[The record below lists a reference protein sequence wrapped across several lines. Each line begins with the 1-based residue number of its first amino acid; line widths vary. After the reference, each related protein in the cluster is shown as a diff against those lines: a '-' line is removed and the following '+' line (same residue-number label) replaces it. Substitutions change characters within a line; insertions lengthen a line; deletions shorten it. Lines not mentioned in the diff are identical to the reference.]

1 MIVNVESSQSG
12 EVLTPHRYDA
22 MAGSGVALQL
32 PPVRVARAALRE
44 QGFVIAR
51 DWLPGVMVATLADA
65 AAAVAVRQAVYVTRS
80 AEKNTLDPRVVTG
93 ELIKSQ
99 APALFALYASWPFLS
114 WIREVTGVADL
125 TTSPFLRS
133 SININCLTQPGQHYA
148 WHTDA
153 VPFTALLFLTTLR
166 ASAGGAFLIRS
177 ARSGSVIAIQPTR
190 GELILMDGT
199 RCEHAVAPLT
209 RRVCRLTVPMVY
221 PAESVARP
229 RVLDQYRYDIRA

>member
-1 MIVNVESSQSG
+1 MMVNVESSQSG
-12 EVLTPHRYDA
+12 EVLTSYRYDA
-22 MAGSGVALQL
+22 IVGTGVALQL

-51 DWLPGVMVATLADA
+51 DWLPGVVVATLADA
-65 AAAVAVRQAVYVTRS
+65 AAAVAARHAVYVTRS
-80 AEKNTLDPRVVTG
+80 TEKHTLDYRVVTG

-99 APALFALYASWPFLS
+99 APALFALYASSPLVS

-125 TTSPFLRS
+125 TTSPFLHS
-133 SININCLTQPGQHYA
+133 SINVNCLTQPGQHYG

-190 GELILMDGT
+190 GELILMDGR

-209 RRVCRLTVPMVY
+209 RKVCRLTVPMAY
-221 PAESVARP
+221 PAEPVARL
-229 RVLDQYRYDIRA
+229 RGLDEYLDDAQR